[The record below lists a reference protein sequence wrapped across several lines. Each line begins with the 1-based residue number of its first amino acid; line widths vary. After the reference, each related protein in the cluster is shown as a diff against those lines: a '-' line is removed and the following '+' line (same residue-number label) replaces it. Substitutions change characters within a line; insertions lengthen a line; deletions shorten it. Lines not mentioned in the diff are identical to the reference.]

1 MNSQEDQQR
10 AMMEMQMLQQ
20 EVQKV
25 EQEIVE
31 LEKRKIELEMVL
43 SSLDE
48 IKNQKGDGTLIPIGS
63 GVFVK
68 GKLTQKG
75 KVLINIGA
83 DVVIEK
89 TVVEAKKIIQKQSEG
104 ITGLQQKLESDL
116 REFVNNVQQNTS
128 RS

>member
-1 MNSQEDQQR
+1 MNSQEDQQK

-48 IKNQKGDGTLIPIGS
+48 IKKQKGDETLIPIGS

-68 GKLTQKG
+68 GKLTQKD

-89 TVVEAKKIIQKQSEG
+89 NVVDAKKIIQKQSEG
-104 ITGLQQKLESDL
+104 ITAIQQKMESDL
-116 REFVNNVQQNTS
+116 REFINNVQQNTR

>member
-1 MNSQEDQQR
+1 MSDQEDQQK

-25 EQEIVE
+25 EKEIIE

-48 IKNQKGDGTLIPIGS
+48 IKKQKGDETLIPIGS

-68 GKLTQKG
+68 GKLTQKD

-89 TVVEAKKIIQKQSEG
+89 NVADAKKIIVKQSEG
-104 ITGLQQKLESDL
+104 ITVLQQKIESDL
-116 REFVNNVQQNTS
+116 REFINNVQQNTR